1 MGQPNPWTTLG
12 QQQRRRSTAR
22 GSKCGQW
29 RVVSRSTKLNAD
41 WLLLLGYW
49 LCYINS
55 TINPVCYALCNGNFR
70 RTYWRIVT
78 CRWSRI
84 SRPHR
89 PHVAVGHRPHR
100 PGGQGQDHFC
110 KTSVPKTKTARL
122 QTITQGKDRHWTLPR
137 CQLPSNIV
145 YTAHAI
151 VILVMDTRRVKRCII
166 IIIITLT

>member
-1 MGQPNPWTTLG
+1 LLLRARRTGDIDRLLHDRQAG
-12 QQQRRRSTAR
+12 AQQQRRRSTAR

-29 RVVSRSTKLNAD
+29 RVVSRRTKLNAD
-41 WLLLLGYW
+41 WLLLSGYW

-100 PGGQGQDHFC
+100 GVG
-110 KTSVPKTKTARL
+110 KTISARPVFPRPSRKAKTVTGHYHGVNYPA
-122 QTITQGKDRHWTLPR
+122 T
-137 CQLPSNIV
+137 
-145 YTAHAI
+145 
-151 VILVMDTRRVKRCII
+151 
-166 IIIITLT
+166 